1 MKKSSIRTTTSASSA
16 PFFLPPRTINM
27 DLMTAEELN
36 ATFQKGYDD
45 AKAGRVRNAAEAFS
59 EFQRSHQQ

>member
-1 MKKSSIRTTTSASSA
+1 
-16 PFFLPPRTINM
+16 M

-36 ATFQKGYDD
+36 VTFQKGYDD